1 MILITINNFMTWL
14 AIMLIGCVL
23 LSESAWLATRSE
35 KVLKLRNRFIR
46 TIPLMVFIWVMITIA
61 NIVAIVASYL

>member
-1 MILITINNFMTWL
+1 MTWV

-23 LSESAWLATRSE
+23 LSESAWLATRNE

-46 TIPLMVFIWVMITIA
+46 MMPLMIFIWVMITIA
-61 NIVAIVASYL
+61 NIVAIIVSYL